1 MHHKGMTCKW
11 ASDPGILS
19 ACARRS
25 SFRTSRPRL
34 PSASPISTWDRFW
47 RVFLPC
53 EYLKLDWYQPQ
64 LRWTDGN
71 DFEPLQT
78 WADSSSW
85 PIFQSWRFPRISQGL
100 RADTASHGG
109 WAGNTSAAWGL
120 HSHCWWWDTA
130 LTVPALLSLSQH
142 GSECPSTALS
152 VPALLS
158 LSLLSQVQPELVCCS
173 SFTADTIYTLHLLL
187 ILCIRAFV
195 LPVYLRF
202 RGTFLYSHGCCL
214 FLLWNVLHFAL
225 IS

>member
-25 SFRTSRPRL
+25 SFRTPRPRL

-130 LTVPALLSLSQH
+130 LTVPALLWVSQH
-142 GSECPSTALS
+142 CCHCPCSHNSNQSWYVVA
-152 VPALLS
+152 V
-158 LSLLSQVQPELVCCS
+158 SQLTLFTLFTCCWFS
-173 SFTADTIYTLHLLL
+173 A
-187 ILCIRAFV
+187 
-195 LPVYLRF
+195 
-202 RGTFLYSHGCCL
+202 
-214 FLLWNVLHFAL
+214 
-225 IS
+225 